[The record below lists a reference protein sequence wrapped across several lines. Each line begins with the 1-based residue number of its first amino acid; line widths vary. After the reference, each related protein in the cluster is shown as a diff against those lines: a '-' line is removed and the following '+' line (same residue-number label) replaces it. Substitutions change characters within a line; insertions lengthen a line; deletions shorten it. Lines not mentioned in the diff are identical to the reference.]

1 MADVGFGVAGL
12 IARFA
17 AGGGAEAAAGAGLI
31 TQPLVAE
38 EAKAPAEIQMARQ
51 AALAEAARL
60 AGGGRAGGGAIE
72 KGQPLEAAPA
82 AVRQRRRGG
91 WCCSA
96 CEPEAAAERAS
107 QAASAEAARL
117 AAEAQAAGD
126 EAARI
131 VAELVAAESKAEDDR
146 VAAVQQEAAAER
158 ARQAASAEA
167 ARVAAEAQAA
177 ADAAAVHAAVE
188 AVRVAAPAGI
198 DPSSDAR
205 FIQLFGKLYAA
216 SPQFRGHVAAIEGRY
231 GKPILVREMQMTADE
246 FEFDACW
253 RWECH
258 IEIRTAGMTDAEI
271 GGLIA
276 FETTNG
282 YQTAA
287 FDRINEEFQQAT
299 ASSPRPVD
307 GGGPSADQGSLFLQG
322 MAGGGRRSYPPRG
335 GSEGSPQHQ
344 RGCEGWP
351 EDPATDYANKMET
364 IEQQG
369 IDLCKAVLR
378 EAMAH
383 DESITEDWCR
393 YGNDD
398 TRSWYRIGGMGAL
411 AQEYY
416 DTHFEYWRQSC
427 INTIMAGYPDKA
439 SYLSARAVQG
449 GHPPRNP
456 DAATPYGG
464 AGGAAP
470 SGTTQQMAWLCARRA
485 AAGAPPVPVLQE
497 PPQAADVSDL
507 GDVRAAFQM

>member
-1 MADVGFGVAGL
+1 MGFGVAGL

-72 KGQPLEAAPA
+72 KGQ
-82 AVRQRRRGG
+82 
-91 WCCSA
+91 
-96 CEPEAAAERAS
+96 
-107 QAASAEAARL
+107 
-117 AAEAQAAGD
+117 
-126 EAARI
+126 
-131 VAELVAAESKAEDDR
+131 AELVAAESKAEDDR

-307 GGGPSADQGSLFLQG
+307 GGGPSADQGLLFLQG